1 MRRLAEKRLGFI
13 PRQRRDPAP
22 LGRGKGVY
30 AVLTLLVAFLIAP
43 GAGFAAPSGVYFPE
57 TANLSNGMQVVVA
70 TNRRIPA
77 VTHMVWYKVG
87 AADEVSGQYGVAHF
101 LEHLMFK
108 GTDKVAPGEFSRRV
122 AEHGGEDNAFTS
134 YDFTAY
140 FQTVARDRLEMVMAM
155 EADRMTG
162 LKLTDELVKPEA
174 AVVWEERRQRS
185 ENTPEARYSE
195 QLRASAYVHHPYG
208 RPVIGWPADIKAFTR
223 EAAEAFYKTWYAPNN
238 AILVV
243 SGDVSL
249 AEVLPLAEKYY
260 GVIPAKPLPPR
271 VRPAEPP
278 TAVERRVILRDAE
291 ARDPSLDKAWHAPS
305 YGADPDRRV
314 YALLVLAEIM
324 GGGDTA
330 RLHRALVADQ
340 KLATET
346 YFAYSPGALDSAML
360 YAGASPLPGVDM
372 TTLEQALDGQ
382 IAKVLAEGVTAEELA
397 TAKRRMLA
405 RAAYALDG
413 LAGPARALGM
423 ALTTG
428 RSADEVEAWPA
439 RIDAV
444 TAEEVRA
451 AAGAVFK
458 GGGHVVGQ
466 LTPAVAEPAAES
478 AASGKEN

>member
-22 LGRGKGVY
+22 LGRGRGVY
-30 AVLTLLVAFLIAP
+30 AVLTLLVGFFMPAV
-43 GAGFAAPSGVYFPE
+43 GFAAPSGVYFPE
-57 TANLSNGMQVVVA
+57 TATLSNGMQVVVA

-162 LKLTDELVKPEA
+162 LKLTDEQVKPEA

-208 RPVIGWPADIKAFTR
+208 RPVIGWPADIKAFNR
-223 EAAEAFYKTWYAPNN
+223 AAAEAFYKTWYAPNN

-271 VRPAEPP
+271 IRPAEPP

-314 YALLVLAEIM
+314 YALQVLAEIM

-330 RLHRALVADQ
+330 RLHRVLVADQ

-346 YFAYSPGALDSAML
+346 YFAYSPGALDGAML

-372 TTLEQALDGQ
+372 ATLEQALDAQ
-382 IAKVLAEGVTAEELA
+382 INKVLADGVTADELA

-428 RSADEVEAWPA
+428 RTADEVEAWPA

-458 GGGHVVGQ
+458 SGGHVVGL
-466 LTPAVAEPAAES
+466 LTPATAEPAAES

>member
-1 MRRLAEKRLGFI
+1 MSPPSSNIVLRRVFVNAALFFALLL
-13 PRQRRDPAP
+13 P
-22 LGRGKGVY
+22 L
-30 AVLTLLVAFLIAP
+30 
-43 GAGFAAPSGVYFPE
+43 AAPHAAGAAPAGVYFPE
-57 TANLSNGMQVVVA
+57 TATLSNGMQVVVS
-70 TNRRIPA
+70 TNRRVPA

-87 AADEVSGQYGVAHF
+87 AADEATGQYGVAHF

-108 GTDKVAPGEFSRRV
+108 GTDKVGPGEFSRRV
-122 AEHGGEDNAFTS
+122 AQHGGNDNAFTS

-174 AVVWEERRQRS
+174 QVVWEERRQRS
-185 ENTPEARYSE
+185 ENTPDARFSE
-195 QLRASAYVHHPYG
+195 QMRAAAYVHHPYG
-208 RPVIGWPADIKAFTR
+208 RPVIGWPGDIKAFNR

-238 AILVV
+238 AVLVV
-243 SGDVSL
+243 SGDAAL
-249 AEVLPLAEKYY
+249 ADVLPLAEKYY

-278 TAVERRVILRDAE
+278 TAVARRISMQDAE
-291 ARDPSLDKAWHAPS
+291 VREPELEKTWHAPS
-305 YGADPDRRV
+305 YGFDPDGHV
-314 YALLVLAEIM
+314 YALQVLAEIM

-330 RLHRALVADQ
+330 RLHQALVVEQ

-346 YFAYSPGALDSAML
+346 AFGYSPGALDGTML
-360 YAGASPLPGVDM
+360 YAAASPLPGVALAD
-372 TTLEQALDGQ
+372 LEKALDQQ
-382 IAKVLAEGVTAEELA
+382 IAKLTADGVTAEQLA
-397 TAKRRMLA
+397 TAKRRMSA

-428 RSADEVEAWPA
+428 RTVEEVEAWPA

-444 TAEEVRA
+444 TAEQVLA
-451 AAGAVFK
+451 AAKAVFS
-458 GGGHVVGQ
+458 GGGHVTGL
-466 LTPAVAEPAAES
+466 LTPAETA
-478 AASGKEN
+478 GQEN

>member
-1 MRRLAEKRLGFI
+1 MSPPDVNIALRRLVVNVALVI
-13 PRQRRDPAP
+13 A
-22 LGRGKGVY
+22 
-30 AVLTLLVAFLIAP
+30 LLVAP
-43 GAGFAAPSGVYFPE
+43 FAAVAAPAGVYFPE
-57 TANLSNGMQVVVA
+57 TATLSNGMQVVVA

-87 AADEVSGQYGVAHF
+87 SADEVSGEYGVAHF

-108 GTDKVAPGEFSRRV
+108 GTDKVGPGEFSRRV

-208 RPVIGWPADIKAFTR
+208 RPVIGWPADIKAFNR
-223 EAAEAFYKTWYAPNN
+223 AAAEAFYKKWYAPNN

-260 GVIPAKPLPPR
+260 GVIPAKPVPPR
-271 VRPAEPP
+271 LRPAEPP

-305 YGADPDRRV
+305 YGADRDGQV
-314 YALLVLAEIM
+314 YALQVLGEIM

-330 RLHRALVADQ
+330 RLHRALVVDQ

-346 YFAYSPGALDSAML
+346 YFSYSAGALDGGML

-372 TTLEQALDGQ
+372 TALERALDGQ
-382 IAKVLAEGVTAEELA
+382 IAKVLADGVTQDELA

-428 RSADEVEAWPA
+428 RTVADVEAWPA

-444 TAEEVRA
+444 TAEQVQA
-451 AAGAVFK
+451 AARAVFT
-458 GGGHVVGQ
+458 GGGHVVGL
-466 LTPAVAEPAAES
+466 LTPPAADSASAEPAA
-478 AASGKEN
+478 KEQ